1 MTKGQRSYACAHI
14 HFPLPRQV
22 GGWRI
27 NNVIKHIHGELCT
40 QGWHQD
46 SVETKLSRQI
56 YSSYHCLFTNR
67 PALLTHLPPSIWTR
81 QPHPHTHTHTHCC
94 IQVKD
99 NRAPTEVQHITL
111 ATFIYEGCEDTHPTD
126 LKFVVQ
132 SEQVPRSS
140 QACSPKTVCHH
151 LNVKLYNLFPSFKK
165 KEDFLN

>member
-1 MTKGQRSYACAHI
+1 MVNYVHRAGIRTAWKQSCHVRYIHPIIVYSQIGLHSSPIYLHQFGQDNPI
-14 HFPLPRQV
+14 
-22 GGWRI
+22 
-27 NNVIKHIHGELCT
+27 
-40 QGWHQD
+40 
-46 SVETKLSRQI
+46 
-56 YSSYHCLFTNR
+56 
-67 PALLTHLPPSIWTR
+67 
-81 QPHPHTHTHTHCC
+81 HTHTHCC

-151 LNVKLYNLFPSFKK
+151 LNVKLYNLFPSFFNFFLKLNGTCIQMFQNVSFWFYFRPIKNNRIGTKQFTKK
-165 KEDFLN
+165 